1 MEGAQKWV
9 RLREIDL
16 PVLLTFLVKITI
28 LSLFHVRILQKCQ
41 KFIDYEIHKIKI
53 THGSGNNVKGNHQLS
68 QNFLFFKKY
77 YQF

>member
-28 LSLFHVRILQKCQ
+28 LSLFLVKILQKCQ
-41 KFIDYEIHKIKI
+41 KFIDYKIHTIKI
-53 THGSGNNVKGNHQLS
+53 THGSGNNVKGIQQLS
-68 QNFLFFKKY
+68 QNF
-77 YQF
+77 